1 MVGPTTFGYQVA
13 GFGAGG
19 VAVQDYVLIK
29 TESPSGT
36 AAIDF
41 TSIDESK
48 YNIHFV
54 TYTLEP
60 ATDNA
65 TLGLRFFESGTLE
78 DQGVYKEGH
87 FEIISQGNNEDLGSQ
102 SHYKDTS
109 RNHIRVGENIGNATG
124 ERATGYFYIYNAG
137 DSSLMTSLSVHNAT
151 LNASGHSLKAHGG
164 GTMPQTSTV
173 DGFRIFDSNN
183 SGGNLTGKVS
193 LYGVTL

>member
-1 MVGPTTFGYQVA
+1 MVGPTTFGYQNL
-13 GFGAGG
+13 GFGAGVSG
-19 VAVQDYVLIK
+19 ALDYVLIQ
-29 TESPSGT
+29 TQSPSGT
-36 AAIDF
+36 ANIDF
-41 TSIDESK
+41 TSINESK

-65 TLGLRFFESGTLE
+65 TLGCRFYESGSLE
-78 DQGVYKEGH
+78 SAGVYKEGH
-87 FEIISQGNNEDLGSQ
+87 FEIVSQGNSEDLGANSTYQ
-102 SHYKDTS
+102 STS
-109 RNHIRVGENIGNATG
+109 RDHIRVGENIGNATG

-137 DSSLMTSLSVHNAT
+137 DSSLMTSLSVHNAAV
-151 LNASGHSLKAHGG
+151 NDGGNVVKAHGG

-183 SGGNLTGKVS
+183 AGNLTGKVS

>member
-19 VAVQDYVLIK
+19 VAVEDYVLIK
-29 TESPSGT
+29 TESPSGI

-54 TYTLEP
+54 TYSLEP

-65 TLGLRFFESGTLE
+65 TLGLRFFESGSLE
-78 DQGVYKEGH
+78 SAGVYKEGH
-87 FEIISQGNNEDLGSQ
+87 QEITSQGNSEDSGANSTYQ
-102 SHYKDTS
+102 STS
-109 RNHIRVGENIGNATG
+109 RDHIRVGENIGNATG
-124 ERATGYFYIYNAG
+124 ERGTGYFYIYNAG
-137 DSSLMTSLSVHNAT
+137 DSSLMTSLSAHNAT
-151 LNASGHSLKAHGG
+151 TNSGNNVQVAIGG